1 MIAGL
6 FEILMLLCFAV
17 SWPFNIL
24 KSYRVRTAVGKSIMF
39 ETLVEIGYVCGM
51 VNKIVSDD
59 VNYVF
64 AFYLLDFGLVAADML
79 LWARNKRLDAA
90 RVSKA

>member
-51 VNKIVSDD
+51 VNKIVIDD